1 MTEGGSESALRTVTQ
16 PTPAPIPTSYPEQ
29 NISMTPT
36 SAGAAMTTS
45 VPHRS
50 ANRLNAAFRR
60 PEPTEP
66 AHMEAS
72 GHTWRF
78 PNFPGSNLLKKTVNP
93 QIRPRKKV
101 LSNAIPQ
108 GAAPTT
114 DQHLPSLTTP
124 TGDSPIHS
132 SKSPIHRPEKK
143 TPLTTRT
150 AHAVVRR
157 ELNITAE
164 LRMRLNMA
172 EHPEHSSV
180 EPALTAL
187 LGRTGPATETGVNHP
202 THKHG

>member
-16 PTPAPIPTSYPEQ
+16 PTPAPIPTSYPDQ
-29 NISMTPT
+29 NTRMTWT
-36 SAGAAMTTS
+36 SAGAAMIAS

-50 ANRLNAAFRR
+50 ALQRA
-60 PEPTEP
+60 EPTEP
-66 AHMEAS
+66 AHQEAS

-101 LSNAIPQ
+101 LPNAIPQ
-108 GAAPTT
+108 GSAPTT

-132 SKSPIHRPEKK
+132 SKPPIHCPEKK

-180 EPALTAL
+180 EPALAAL
-187 LGRTGPATETGVNHP
+187 PGRTGPAAETGVNHP